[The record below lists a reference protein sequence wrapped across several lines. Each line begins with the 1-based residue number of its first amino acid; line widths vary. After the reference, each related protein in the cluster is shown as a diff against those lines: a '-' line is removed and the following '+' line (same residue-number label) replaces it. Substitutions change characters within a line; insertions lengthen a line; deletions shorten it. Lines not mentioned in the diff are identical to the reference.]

1 MDVSFSGC
9 NHTKE
14 SPFKRKRRN
23 AVGTQTSYK
32 WYVDTILQLISAAGD
47 HVGDE
52 VWYRVVQ
59 ITTNT
64 EDLQA
69 YAASVVLEHLRS
81 PSSHESLIKVGG

>member
-1 MDVSFSGC
+1 MVLKIAILTEKYS
-9 NHTKE
+9 
-14 SPFKRKRRN
+14 
-23 AVGTQTSYK
+23 TSYK